1 MNKMDLDRVLTTIGK
16 GFFIKYFVDLMSET
30 PEDCIKIIEEDYT
43 EKSKRSRVGHAKMI
57 FAHNLEKEALKYI
70 SKSERVERCW
80 REQALIF
87 LQDMFEE

>member
-1 MNKMDLDRVLTTIGK
+1 MDKMDLDRVLTTIGK
-16 GFFIKYFVDLMSET
+16 GFFIKYFVDLMSGS
-30 PEDCIKIIEEDYT
+30 PEECIKIIEEDYT

>member
-1 MNKMDLDRVLTTIGK
+1 MDKMDLDRVLTTIGK
-16 GFFIKYFVDLMSET
+16 GFFIKYFVDLMSES
-30 PEDCIKIIEEDYT
+30 PEECIKIIEEDYT

-70 SKSERVERCW
+70 SKSERVERRW